1 MQIMKGRQGQS
12 SFGLPKKNAAMADQ
26 PKKETLRIVI
36 AKFFGMKFIVS
47 KSKAQKMGI
56 KPGQELTKE
65 QVEILTK
72 DKPK

>member
-1 MQIMKGRQGQS
+1 MKHE
-12 SFGLPKKNAAMADQ
+12 PPPTED
-26 PKKETLRIVI
+26 LRIII

-72 DKPK
+72 DKSK